1 MKTLSERKK
10 GRMEVKRKGNI
21 EIKMNKGKK
30 SCLSFLLSFL
40 ILSLW
45 VFVFFLFIP
54 FFPLFSKFGF
64 SPRVEKVN
72 FSPNSDYHED
82 PIKCMKVVGS
92 TMTYTTF

>member
-1 MKTLSERKK
+1 MCLEMKTLSERKK

-45 VFVFFLFIP
+45 VFVFFSLFL
-54 FFPLFSKFGF
+54 FFLFSLSLDFHLV
-64 SPRVEKVN
+64 SDEKVN

-82 PIKCMKVVGS
+82 PIKCMKVVG
-92 TMTYTTF
+92 